1 METVSCHSSCRLA
14 MVTHRQ
20 RKPVGV
26 ALQVKPEHSARM
38 TALKKEM
45 QGAEAE
51 LAKLKKN
58 AAGLVEQT
66 EKLQGQIE
74 NAGGAKMKKQKQ
86 TVLDLQQVTAAHRKR
101 GNHSQMYVLFVD
113 IQIDSDGTGHWVA
126 CHHRPDHLCVHHCRC
141 AWPLLHAVPK
151 GKCTSKEHVEN

>member
-1 METVSCHSSCRLA
+1 MS
-14 MVTHRQ
+14 
-20 RKPVGV
+20 G
-26 ALQVKPEHSARM
+26 ALQVKPEDSARL
-38 TALKKEM
+38 TALKKAM

-86 TVLDLQQVTAAHRKR
+86 TVLELQQVTAYWKPH
-101 GNHSQMYVLFVD
+101 NHSQMHVLFVN
-113 IQIDSDGTGHWVA
+113 IQVDADGTV
-126 CHHRPDHLCVHHCRC
+126 
-141 AWPLLHAVPK
+141 
-151 GKCTSKEHVEN
+151 